1 MKKKVLA
8 MIMAGILAAGGLLAG
23 CGGKDDG
30 KQSTGAGAQGQG
42 DEKTESGYAK
52 DAKLKVWGSQEDQDM
67 YKKLIEMFK
76 EEHPEAADWTIEQA
90 VVMGADAKTELLKD
104 ASTAADI
111 FDFASDQVME
121 LQAAN
126 ALYRITKNKDQI
138 VANNLEASIQ
148 AASVDG
154 ELYGYPVAS
163 TTFVMFYDKSMYS
176 EEEVKNLNTMM
187 EKELPKGV
195 TNFSMDI
202 DNGWYNSC
210 FFQAVGCRLFGESG
224 TEADQCDFN
233 NEKGLLAGNY
243 LADLAANKKF
253 ANQDGP
259 VLLKAFENRTL
270 GATFTGTWDAE
281 LIKGYLG
288 EDYGVT
294 TLPEITLEDGSTV
307 QLASMMNFN
316 LTGVNAQTKYPA
328 EAMLLAEYLTNS
340 ETALKARYEL
350 RPGASTNQL
359 MEETIAADADNE
371 AMQALTEQS
380 KLSVMQTS
388 IPQVANFW
396 SPAEAFGAGL
406 MNQTITKDNM
416 QESLDKMVENTLSK
430 LG

>member
-8 MIMAGILAAGGLLAG
+8 MVMAGILAAGSLLAG
-23 CGGKDDG
+23 CGSKDEQ
-30 KQSTGAGAQGQG
+30 KTGADAKGQSA
-42 DEKTESGYAK
+42 EKTESGYAK

-76 EEHPEAADWTIEQA
+76 EEHPEAAEWTIEQA

-104 ASTAADI
+104 ASTAADV

-138 VANNLEASIQ
+138 VANNLEAAIQ

-163 TTFVMFYDKSMYS
+163 TTFVMFYDKSMYT

-202 DNGWYNSC
+202 DNGWYSSC
-210 FFQAVGCRLFGESG
+210 FFQGVGCRLFGESG
-224 TEADQCDFN
+224 TEADKCDFN
-233 NEKGLLAGNY
+233 NEKGLLVGNY
-243 LADLAANKKF
+243 LADLASNKKF

-259 VLLKAFENRTL
+259 VLLKGFENRTL
-270 GATFTGTWDAE
+270 GASFTGTWDAE

-288 EDYGVT
+288 DDYGVT
-294 TLPEITLEDGSTV
+294 TLPEVTLEDGSTI

-340 ETALKARYEL
+340 ESALKTRYEL
-350 RPGASTNQL
+350 RPGSSTNKL

-371 AMQALTEQS
+371 ALQALTDQS
-380 KLSVMQTS
+380 KLSIMQTS

-406 MNQTITKDNM
+406 MNQTITRDNM
-416 QESLDKMVENTLSK
+416 QESLDKMVQNTLSK

>member
-1 MKKKVLA
+1 MKKKALA
-8 MIMAGILAAGGLLAG
+8 IVMAGILAAGSLLAG
-23 CGGKDDG
+23 CGSKEEQTAGTDG
-30 KQSTGAGAQGQG
+30 GQAAQ
-42 DEKTESGYAK
+42 EKTESGYAK
-52 DAKLKVWGSQEDQDM
+52 DAKLKVWGSQEDQEM

-76 EEHPEAADWTIEQA
+76 EDHPEAADWTIEQA

-104 ASTAADI
+104 ASTAADV
-111 FDFASDQVME
+111 FDFASDQITE

-126 ALYRITKNKDQI
+126 ALYRITKNKEEI
-138 VANNLEASIQ
+138 IANNSDLSIQ

-154 ELYGYPVAS
+154 ELYGYPVAA
-163 TTFVMFYDKSMYS
+163 TTFVMFYDKSMYT
-176 EEEVKNLNTMM
+176 EDEVKNLNTMM

-210 FFQAVGCRLFGESG
+210 FFQAVGCRLFGEDG
-224 TEADQCDFN
+224 TDPQQCDFN

-243 LADLAANKKF
+243 LADLAGNKKF

-259 VLLKAFENRTL
+259 VLLKAFENRKL

-294 TLPEITLEDGSTV
+294 KLPEITLEDGSTV

-328 EAMLLAEYLTNS
+328 EAMLLAEYLTND
-340 ETALKARYEL
+340 EAALKARYEL
-350 RPGASTNQL
+350 RPGSSTNSV
-359 MEETIAADADNE
+359 MEETIAADTGNE
-371 AMQALTEQS
+371 AMQALFEQA

-396 SPAEAFGAGL
+396 TPAEAFGAGL
-406 MNQTITKDNM
+406 MNQSITRENM
-416 QESLDKMVENTLSK
+416 QESLDMMVQNTLSK